1 MQQQHS
7 DELEMAEYESLPEA
21 SAVQRL
27 SSETPSPHDSLSLQ
41 RGMRLEALP
50 LEISSLRRPY
60 VKKPVRKRTIDPG

>member
-7 DELEMAEYESLPEA
+7 DEPEMAEYESLSEA

-27 SSETPSPHDSLSLQ
+27 SSETPNHHDCLSLQ

-50 LEISSLRRPY
+50 LVISSLRRPY
-60 VKKPVRKRTIDPG
+60 VRKLVHKKTIDQG